1 MSEEDK
7 MQAYID
13 RQVELR
19 NRAWE
24 EAKSLLDHAATENRD
39 LSGEEQAQYDRI
51 VGDIDRYD
59 ETLERVRKDAER
71 EQRAAESRIEIP
83 TTPMSKI
90 EVQSDNTILRSL
102 LKGEIRGHTFE
113 ARGTSSPMSTTQDAE
128 VVPEGFYAVIQ
139 EILRFTGPAFQPG
152 LYTILNTASGNDI
165 KVPRQTAFSAAT
177 ATAEGAQFAV
187 SNPTGESFTLKAQKV
202 GVLLKTSREIIEDS
216 GIDLVSY
223 IARQAGEAVGY
234 KVNDLLA
241 VGTGSTQPNGI
252 FTASGSGVTGGTAVS
267 GAFTADNLID
277 LLHSVDSAVAAR
289 PATALQM
296 NRATLG
302 AVRKLKDGDGRYLFE
317 YGAAGEPRILGE
329 RIVENPFAPAIGT
342 ANKSVL
348 YGDMSSYHV
357 RQVGGIE
364 VARSD
369 DFAFDTDEVVWRVS
383 MRVWGDL
390 GQSANVK
397 HFIGNAVA

>member
-1 MSEEDK
+1 
-7 MQAYID
+7 MQHYID

-24 EAKSLLDHAATENRD
+24 EAKSLLDHAATESRD

-59 ETLERVRKDAER
+59 ESIKRFREDAER

-83 TTPMSKI
+83 SATMTQVRA
-90 EVQSDNTILRSL
+90 ETDNDILRSL
-102 LKGEIRGHTFE
+102 LTGERRGHVFE
-113 ARGTSSPMSTTQDAE
+113 QRGTAGPMSTSQDAE
-128 VVPEGFYAVIQ
+128 MVPEGFYAVIQ
-139 EILRFTGPAFQPG
+139 EILRYTGPAFQPG

-165 KVPRQTAFSAAT
+165 KVPRQTAFSVAT

-216 GIDLVSY
+216 GVDLVSY
-223 IARQAGEAVGY
+223 IARQAGEAVGF
-234 KVNDLLA
+234 KVNELLA
-241 VGTGSTQPNGI
+241 TGAGTTEPNGI
-252 FTASGSGVTGGTAVS
+252 FTAAGSGVTGTAT
-267 GAFTADNLID
+267 AFTADNLID

-296 NRATLG
+296 NRASLG
-302 AVRKLKDGDGRYLFE
+302 ALRKLKDGDGRYLFE
-317 YGAAGEPRILGE
+317 YGAAGEPRVLGE
-329 RIVENPFAPAIGT
+329 RVVENPFAPAIGS
-342 ANKSVL
+342 AAKSVI

-383 MRVWGDL
+383 VRIWGDL

-397 HFIGNAVA
+397 FFRGAAI

>member
-1 MSEEDK
+1 
-7 MQAYID
+7 MQQYID

-24 EAKSLLDHAATENRD
+24 EAKSLLDHAASEARD

-51 VGDIDRYD
+51 VADIDRYD
-59 ETLERVRKDAER
+59 ESINRFREDAER
-71 EQRAAESRIEIP
+71 EARAAEARIDVP
-83 TTPMSKI
+83 TVEPKVETTT
-90 EVQSDNTILRSL
+90 DNDILRSL
-102 LKGEIRGHTFE
+102 LTGEIRGHVFE
-113 ARGTSSPMSTTQDAE
+113 MRDSSSPMSTSADAE
-128 VVPEGFYAVIQ
+128 LVPQGFYDQIQ
-139 EILRFTGPAFQPG
+139 EILRYTGPAFEPG
-152 LYTILNTASGNDI
+152 LYTILNTAMGNDI

-187 SNPTGESFTLKAQKV
+187 SNPTGESFTLKSQKV

-216 GIDLVSY
+216 GIPLVPY
-223 IARQAGEAVGY
+223 LARQAGEAVGY

-241 VGTGSTQPNGI
+241 VGTGTVEPNGI
-252 FTASGSGVTGGTAVS
+252 FEAAGSGVTGGTAS
-267 GAFTADNLID
+267 GAFTADDLID

-296 NRATLG
+296 SRATLG

-329 RIVENPFAPAIGT
+329 RIVENPFAPAVG
-342 ANKSVL
+342 AGNKSVI

-369 DFAFDTDEVVWRVS
+369 DFAFDTDEVVWRVA

-397 HFIGNAVA
+397 YFEGGA

>member
-1 MSEEDK
+1 

-24 EAKSLLDHAATENRD
+24 EAKSLLDHAATESRD
-39 LSGEEQAQYDRI
+39 LSGDEQAQYDRI
-51 VGDIDRYD
+51 VSDIDRYD

-71 EQRAAESRIEIP
+71 EARSAEARIDIP
-83 TTPMSKI
+83 VVKQP
-90 EVQSDNTILRSL
+90 EVRSDSDVLRSL

-113 ARGTSSPMSTTQDAE
+113 RRATATPMSTTADAE
-128 VVPEGFYAVIQ
+128 LVPQGFYAVIQ
-139 EILRFTGPAFQPG
+139 EILRYTGPAFQPG
-152 LYTILNTASGNDI
+152 LYTILNTDSGNDI
-165 KVPRQTAFSAAT
+165 KVPRQTAFSLAT
-177 ATAEGAQFAV
+177 ATNEGAQFAV
-187 SNPTGESFTLKAQKV
+187 SNPTGESFTLKAQKI

-223 IARQAGEAVGY
+223 LARQAGESVGFAV
-234 KVNDLLA
+234 NSALA
-241 VGTGSTQPNGI
+241 TGAGGGTAPNGI
-252 FTASGSGVTGGTAVS
+252 FTASGSGVTGGTAVG

-317 YGAAGEPRILGE
+317 YGSAGEPRILGE

-342 ANKSVL
+342 SAKSVI

-369 DFAFDTDEVVWRVS
+369 DFAFDTDEVVWRVAV
-383 MRVWGDL
+383 RIWGDL
-390 GQSANVK
+390 GQANNVK
-397 HFIGNAVA
+397 HFIGNAA

>member
-1 MSEEDK
+1 
-7 MQAYID
+7 MQHYID

-24 EAKSLLDHAATENRD
+24 EAKSLLDHAATESRD

-59 ETLERVRKDAER
+59 ESIKRFREDAER
-71 EQRAAESRIEIP
+71 EQRASESRIEVP
-83 TTPMSKI
+83 TAPLAQVRAET
-90 EVQSDNTILRSL
+90 DNDILRSL
-102 LKGEIRGHTFE
+102 LTGERRGHVFE
-113 ARGTSSPMSTTQDAE
+113 QRGTAGPMSTAQDAE
-128 VVPEGFYAVIQ
+128 MVPEGFYAVIQ
-139 EILRFTGPAFQPG
+139 EILRYTGPAFQPG

-165 KVPRQTAFSAAT
+165 KVPRQTAFSVAT

-216 GIDLVSY
+216 GVDLVSY
-223 IARQAGEAVGY
+223 IARQAGEAVGF
-234 KVNDLLA
+234 KVNELLA
-241 VGTGSTQPNGI
+241 VGAGTTEPNGI
-252 FTASGSGVTGGTAVS
+252 FTAAGSGVTGGTGVA

-302 AVRKLKDGDGRYLFE
+302 AVRKLKDGDQRYLFE

-342 ANKSVL
+342 AGGGRKSVI

-383 MRVWGDL
+383 VRIWGDL

-397 HFIGNAVA
+397 TFRGAAS

>member
-1 MSEEDK
+1 
-7 MQAYID
+7 MQQFID

-24 EAKSLLDHAATENRD
+24 EAKSLLDHAASEARD

-51 VGDIDRYD
+51 VADIDRYD
-59 ETLERVRKDAER
+59 ESILRFRNDAER
-71 EQRAAESRIEIP
+71 EARAAEERIEVP
-83 TTPMSKI
+83 TVSMSKI
-90 EVQSDNTILRSL
+90 ETNTDNDVLRSL
-102 LKGEIRGHTFE
+102 LTGEMRRHTFE
-113 ARGTSSPMSTTQDAE
+113 TRGTAGDMSTTQDAE
-128 VVPEGFYAVIQ
+128 LVPQGFYDQIQ
-139 EILRFTGPAFQPG
+139 TILRYTGPAFQPG

-165 KVPRQTAFSAAT
+165 KVPRQTAFSSAT

-187 SNPTGESFTLKAQKV
+187 NNPTGESFTLKAQKV
-202 GVLLKTSREIIEDS
+202 GVLLRTSSEIIQDS

-223 IARQAGEAVGY
+223 LARQAGEAVGY

-241 VGTGSTQPNGI
+241 VGTGTDQPKGI
-252 FTASGSGVTGGTAVS
+252 FDAAGSGVTGGTAT

-277 LLHSVDSAVAAR
+277 LIHSVDSAVAAR

-296 NRATLG
+296 SRATLG

-317 YGAAGEPRILGE
+317 YGAAGEPRILSE
-329 RIVENPFAPAIGT
+329 RIVENPFAPAV
-342 ANKSVL
+342 AASAKSVI

-397 HFIGNAVA
+397 YFAGGS

>member
-1 MSEEDK
+1 MN
-7 MQAYID
+7 QYLD

-19 NRAWE
+19 NSAWA
-24 EAKSLLDHAATENRD
+24 EAKSLLDHAATESRN

-59 ETLERVRKDAER
+59 ESIQRFRADAER
-71 EQRAAESRIEIP
+71 EQRASEARIDVP
-83 TTPMSKI
+83 STPQQATV
-90 EVQSDNTILRSL
+90 ESDNDVLRSL
-102 LKGEIRGHTFE
+102 LTGERRGHTFE
-113 ARGTSSPMSTTQDAE
+113 RRTATPMSTSADAE
-128 VVPEGFYAVIQ
+128 LVPQGFYDQIQ
-139 EILRFTGPAFQPG
+139 EILRYTGPAFQPG
-152 LYTILNTASGNDI
+152 LYTVLNTASGNDI

-187 SNPTGESFTLKAQKV
+187 SNPTGESFTLKALKV

-223 IARQAGEAVGY
+223 IARQAGESVGY

-241 VGTGSTQPNGI
+241 VGTGTVEPNGI
-252 FTASGSGVTGGTAVS
+252 FVASGSGVTGGTGVS

-302 AVRKLKDGDGRYLFE
+302 AVRKLKDGDNRYLFE

-329 RIVENPFAPAIGT
+329 RIVENPFAPAVAT
-342 ANKSVL
+342 AAKSVI

-369 DFAFDTDEVVWRVS
+369 DFAFDTDEVVWRVA

-397 HFIGNAVA
+397 HFIGNAA

>member
-1 MSEEDK
+1 
-7 MQAYID
+7 MQHYIN

-24 EAKSLLDHAATENRD
+24 EAKSLLDHAATESRD

-59 ETLERVRKDAER
+59 ESIKRFREDAER
-71 EQRAAESRIEIP
+71 ESRAAEARIEVP
-83 TTPMSKI
+83 TVSMTQVRT
-90 EVQSDNTILRSL
+90 ETDNDILRSL
-102 LKGEIRGHTFE
+102 LTGDRRGHVFE
-113 ARGTSSPMSTTQDAE
+113 QRGTAGPMSTSQDAE
-128 VVPEGFYAVIQ
+128 MVPEGFYAVIQ
-139 EILRFTGPAFQPG
+139 EILRYTGPAFQPG

-165 KVPRQTAFSAAT
+165 KVPRQTAFSVAT

-216 GIDLVSY
+216 GVDLVSY
-223 IARQAGEAVGY
+223 IARQAGESVGF

-241 VGTGSTQPNGI
+241 VGAGTTEPNGI
-252 FTASGSGVTGGTAVS
+252 FTAAGSGVTGTATGVG
-267 GAFTADNLID
+267 GAFSADDLID
-277 LLHSVDSAVAAR
+277 LIHSVDSAVAAR

-302 AVRKLKDGDGRYLFE
+302 AVRKLKDGDGRFLFE

-342 ANKSVL
+342 AGGGRKPVI

-390 GQSANVK
+390 GQSENVK
-397 HFIGNAVA
+397 FFRGASS

>member
-1 MSEEDK
+1 MIGIYMDAFIE
-7 MQAYID
+7 
-13 RQVELR
+13 RQQEIR
-19 NRAWE
+19 GRAWE
-24 EAKSLLDHAATENRD
+24 EAKSLLDHAASENRD
-39 LSGEEQAQYDRI
+39 LTAAEQEQYDRI
-51 VGDIDRYD
+51 TKELD
-59 ETLERVRKDAER
+59 ERSAMIERVRQDAER
-71 EQRAAESRIEIP
+71 EARAAELRVEMPSAP
-83 TTPMSKI
+83 A
-90 EVQSDNTILRSL
+90 EVAAPSDNDVLRSL
-102 LKGEIRGHTFE
+102 LRGETRGHTFE
-113 ARGTSSPMSTTQDAE
+113 RRSSTPMATTTDGQF
-128 VVPEGFYAVIQ
+128 VPEGFYAVIQ

-187 SNPTGESFTLKAQKV
+187 SNPTGESFTLKSQKV
-202 GVLLKTSREIIEDS
+202 GVLLKVSSELITDNEVN
-216 GIDLVSY
+216 LVEY
-223 IARQAGEAVGY
+223 LGRQAGEAVGY
-234 KVNDLLA
+234 KVNELLA
-241 VGTGSTQPNGI
+241 VGTGTVQPQGI
-252 FTASGSGVTGGTAVS
+252 FTAAGSGVTGGTAVG

-289 PATALQM
+289 PGTALQM

-342 ANKSVL
+342 ANKSVI

-369 DFAFDTDEVVWRVS
+369 DFAFDTDEVVFRVA

-390 GQSANVK
+390 GQSLNVK
-397 HFIGNAVA
+397 YFAGAAT

>member
-1 MSEEDK
+1 
-7 MQAYID
+7 MQQYID

-24 EAKSLLDHAATENRD
+24 EAKSLLDHAATEARD

-51 VGDIDRYD
+51 VADIDRYD
-59 ETLERVRKDAER
+59 ESINRFREDAER
-71 EQRAAESRIEIP
+71 EARAAEARIDVP
-83 TTPMSKI
+83 TVAPQVETT
-90 EVQSDNTILRSL
+90 SDNDILRSL
-102 LKGEIRGHTFE
+102 LTGEIRGHVFE
-113 ARGTSSPMSTTQDAE
+113 MRDSSSPMSTSADAE
-128 VVPEGFYAVIQ
+128 LVPQGFYDQIQ
-139 EILRFTGPAFQPG
+139 EILRYTGPAFEPG

-187 SNPTGESFTLKAQKV
+187 SNPTGESFTLKSQKV

-216 GIDLVSY
+216 GIPLVPY
-223 IARQAGEAVGY
+223 LARQAGEAVGY

-241 VGTGSTQPNGI
+241 VGTGTVEPQGI
-252 FTASGSGVTGGTAVS
+252 FDAAGSGVTGGTAT

-296 NRATLG
+296 SRATLG

-329 RIVENPFAPAIGT
+329 RIVENPFAPAVG
-342 ANKSVL
+342 AGNKSVI

-369 DFAFDTDEVVWRVS
+369 DFAFDTDEVVWRVA

-397 HFIGNAVA
+397 YFEGGS

>member
-1 MSEEDK
+1 
-7 MQAYID
+7 MQQFID

-24 EAKSLLDHAATENRD
+24 EAKSLLDHAASEARD

-51 VGDIDRYD
+51 VADIDRYD
-59 ETLERVRKDAER
+59 ESILRYRNDAER
-71 EQRAAESRIEIP
+71 EARAAEERIEVP
-83 TTPMSKI
+83 TVSMSKI
-90 EVQSDNTILRSL
+90 ETTNDNDVLRSL
-102 LKGEIRGHTFE
+102 LTGEIRRHTFE
-113 ARGTSSPMSTTQDAE
+113 TRGTAGDMSTTQDAE
-128 VVPEGFYAVIQ
+128 LVPQGFYDQIQ
-139 EILRFTGPAFQPG
+139 TILRYTGPAFEPG

-165 KVPRQTAFSAAT
+165 KVPRQTAFSSAT

-187 SNPTGESFTLKAQKV
+187 NNPTGESFTLKAQKV
-202 GVLLKTSREIIEDS
+202 GVLLRTSSEIIQDS

-223 IARQAGEAVGY
+223 LARQAGEAVGY

-241 VGTGSTQPNGI
+241 VGTGTDQPKGI
-252 FTASGSGVTGGTAVS
+252 FDAAGSGVTGGTAT

-277 LLHSVDSAVAAR
+277 LIHSVDSAVAAR

-296 NRATLG
+296 SRATLG

-329 RIVENPFAPAIGT
+329 RIVENPFAPAV
-342 ANKSVL
+342 AASAKSVI

-397 HFIGNAVA
+397 YFAGGS

>member
-1 MSEEDK
+1 
-7 MQAYID
+7 MQQFID

-24 EAKSLLDHAATENRD
+24 EAKSLLDHAASEARD

-51 VGDIDRYD
+51 VADIDRYD
-59 ETLERVRKDAER
+59 ESILRYRNDAER
-71 EQRAAESRIEIP
+71 EARAAEERIEVP
-83 TTPMSKI
+83 TVSMSKI
-90 EVQSDNTILRSL
+90 ETNTDNDVLRSL
-102 LKGEIRGHTFE
+102 LTGEMRRHTFE
-113 ARGTSSPMSTTQDAE
+113 TRGTAGDMSTTQDAE
-128 VVPEGFYAVIQ
+128 LVPQGFYDQIQ
-139 EILRFTGPAFQPG
+139 TILRYTGPAFQPG

-165 KVPRQTAFSAAT
+165 KVPRQTAFSSAT

-187 SNPTGESFTLKAQKV
+187 NNPTGESFTLKAQKV
-202 GVLLKTSREIIEDS
+202 GVLLRTSSEIIQDS

-223 IARQAGEAVGY
+223 LARQAGEAVGY

-241 VGTGSTQPNGI
+241 VGTGTDQPKGI
-252 FTASGSGVTGGTAVS
+252 FDAAGSGVTGGTAT

-277 LLHSVDSAVAAR
+277 LIHSVDSAVAAR

-296 NRATLG
+296 SRATLG

-329 RIVENPFAPAIGT
+329 RIVENPFAPAV
-342 ANKSVL
+342 AASAKSVI

-369 DFAFDTDEVVWRVS
+369 DFAFDTDEIVWRVS

-397 HFIGNAVA
+397 YFAGGS

>member
-1 MSEEDK
+1 MN
-7 MQAYID
+7 QYLD

-19 NRAWE
+19 NSAWA
-24 EAKSLLDHAATENRD
+24 EAKSLLDHAATESRN

-59 ETLERVRKDAER
+59 ESIQRFRADAER
-71 EQRAAESRIEIP
+71 EQRASEARIDV
-83 TTPMSKI
+83 PMAPQQATV
-90 EVQSDNTILRSL
+90 ESDNDVLRSL
-102 LKGEIRGHTFE
+102 LTGERRGHTFE
-113 ARGTSSPMSTTQDAE
+113 RRSATPMSTSADAE
-128 VVPEGFYAVIQ
+128 LVPQGFYDQIQ
-139 EILRFTGPAFQPG
+139 EILRYTGPAFQPG

-177 ATAEGAQFAV
+177 ATAEGAVFTV

-241 VGTGSTQPNGI
+241 VGTGTVVPNGI
-252 FTASGSGVTGGTAVS
+252 FVASGLGVTGGTAVS

-296 NRATLG
+296 NRAALG

-329 RIVENPFAPAIGT
+329 RIVENPFAPAV
-342 ANKSVL
+342 ALEAKSVI

-397 HFIGNAVA
+397 HFIGNAA

>member
-1 MSEEDK
+1 
-7 MQAYID
+7 MQHYIN

-24 EAKSLLDHAATENRD
+24 EAKALLDHAATESRD

-51 VGDIDRYD
+51 VGDIERYD
-59 ETLERVRKDAER
+59 ESIKRFRADAER
-71 EQRAAESRIEIP
+71 EQRAAEARIEVP
-83 TTPMSKI
+83 TAPVT
-90 EVQSDNTILRSL
+90 EARVETDNDVLRKL
-102 LKGEIRGHTFE
+102 LTGEIRGHVFE
-113 ARGTSSPMSTTQDAE
+113 TRNTATPMSTSADAE
-128 VVPEGFYAVIQ
+128 LVPQGFYDQIQ

-187 SNPTGESFTLKAQKV
+187 SNPTGESFTLKALKV
-202 GVLLKTSREIIEDS
+202 GVLLKTSREIIMDS
-216 GIDLVSY
+216 GIPLVPY
-223 IARQAGEAVGY
+223 LARQAGEAVGY

-241 VGTGSTQPNGI
+241 VGTGTVEPKGI
-252 FTASGSGVTGGTAVS
+252 FVAAGSGVTGGTAS

-296 NRATLG
+296 SRATLG

-329 RIVENPFAPAIGT
+329 RIVENPFAPAV
-342 ANKSVL
+342 AASAKSVI

-397 HFIGNAVA
+397 YFAGGS

>member
-1 MSEEDK
+1 
-7 MQAYID
+7 MQQFID

-24 EAKSLLDHAATENRD
+24 EAKSLLDHAATEARD

-51 VGDIDRYD
+51 VADIDRYD
-59 ETLERVRKDAER
+59 ESILRFRNDAER
-71 EQRAAESRIEIP
+71 EARAAEERIEVP
-83 TTPMSKI
+83 TVSMSKI
-90 EVQSDNTILRSL
+90 ETNTDNDVLRSL
-102 LKGEIRGHTFE
+102 LTGEMRRHTFE
-113 ARGTSSPMSTTQDAE
+113 TRGTAGDMSTTQDAE
-128 VVPEGFYAVIQ
+128 LVPQGFYDQIQ
-139 EILRFTGPAFQPG
+139 TILRYTGPAFQPG

-165 KVPRQTAFSAAT
+165 KVPRQTAFSSAT

-187 SNPTGESFTLKAQKV
+187 NNPTGESFTLKAQKV
-202 GVLLKTSREIIEDS
+202 GVLLRTSSEIIQDS

-223 IARQAGEAVGY
+223 LARQAGEAVGY

-241 VGTGSTQPNGI
+241 VGTGTDQPKGI
-252 FTASGSGVTGGTAVS
+252 FDAAGSGVTGGTAT

-277 LLHSVDSAVAAR
+277 LIHSVDSAVAAR

-296 NRATLG
+296 SRATLG

-329 RIVENPFAPAIGT
+329 RIVENPFAPAV
-342 ANKSVL
+342 AASAKSVI

-397 HFIGNAVA
+397 YFAGGS

>member
-1 MSEEDK
+1 
-7 MQAYID
+7 MQQFID

-24 EAKSLLDHAATENRD
+24 EAKSLLDHAATEARD

-51 VGDIDRYD
+51 VADIDRYD
-59 ETLERVRKDAER
+59 ESILRYRNDAER
-71 EQRAAESRIEIP
+71 EARAAEERIEVP
-83 TTPMSKI
+83 TVSMSKI
-90 EVQSDNTILRSL
+90 ETTNDNDVLRSL
-102 LKGEIRGHTFE
+102 LTGEIRRHTFE
-113 ARGTSSPMSTTQDAE
+113 TRGTAGDMSTTQDAE
-128 VVPEGFYAVIQ
+128 LVPQGFYDQIQ
-139 EILRFTGPAFQPG
+139 TILRYTGPAFEPG

-165 KVPRQTAFSAAT
+165 KVPRQTAFSSAT

-187 SNPTGESFTLKAQKV
+187 NNPTGESFTLKSQKV
-202 GVLLKTSREIIEDS
+202 GVLLRTSSEIITDS

-223 IARQAGEAVGY
+223 LARQAGEAVGY

-241 VGTGSTQPNGI
+241 VGTGTVEPKGI
-252 FTASGSGVTGGTAVS
+252 FDAAGSGVTGGTAS
-267 GAFTADNLID
+267 GAFTADDLID
-277 LLHSVDSAVAAR
+277 LIHSVDSAVAAR

-296 NRATLG
+296 SRATLG

-329 RIVENPFAPAIGT
+329 RIVENPFAPAV
-342 ANKSVL
+342 AASAKSVI

-390 GQSANVK
+390 GQSENVK
-397 HFIGNAVA
+397 YFEGGS

>member
-1 MSEEDK
+1 
-7 MQAYID
+7 MQQYIN

-19 NRAWE
+19 GRAWE
-24 EAKSLLDHAATENRD
+24 EAKTLLDHAASESRD

-51 VGDIDRYD
+51 VGDIERYD
-59 ETLERVRKDAER
+59 ESIKRFREDAER
-71 EQRAAESRIEIP
+71 EARAADARIEIP
-83 TTPMSKI
+83 TVHAEERSVK
-90 EVQSDNTILRSL
+90 SDNDVLRSL
-102 LKGEIRGHTFE
+102 LTGEMRGYTFE
-113 ARGTSSPMSTTQDAE
+113 RRNTATPMSTSADAE
-128 VVPEGFYAVIQ
+128 LVPQGFYDQIQ
-139 EILRFTGPAFQPG
+139 EILRYTGPAFQPG
-152 LYTILNTASGNDI
+152 LYTILNTTSGNDI

-187 SNPTGESFTLKAQKV
+187 SNPTGESFTLKALKV
-202 GVLLKTSREIIEDS
+202 GVLLKTSAEIISDS

-223 IARQAGEAVGY
+223 LARQAGEAVGY
-234 KVNDLLA
+234 KVNDFLA

-252 FTASGSGVTGGTAVS
+252 FVAAGSGVVGTATS

-277 LLHSVDSAVAAR
+277 LIHSVDSAVAAR

-329 RIVENPFAPAIGT
+329 RIVENPFAPAIGS
-342 ANKSVL
+342 ALKPVI

-397 HFIGNAVA
+397 FFRGTV

>member
-1 MSEEDK
+1 MN
-7 MQAYID
+7 QYLD

-19 NRAWE
+19 NSAWA
-24 EAKSLLDHAATENRD
+24 EAKSLLDHAATESRN

-59 ETLERVRKDAER
+59 ESIQRFRADAER
-71 EQRAAESRIEIP
+71 EQRASEARIDVPSAPQQATVE
-83 TTPMSKI
+83 
-90 EVQSDNTILRSL
+90 SDNDVLRSL
-102 LKGEIRGHTFE
+102 LTGERRGHTFE
-113 ARGTSSPMSTTQDAE
+113 RRSATPMSTSADAE
-128 VVPEGFYAVIQ
+128 LVPQGFYDQIQ
-139 EILRFTGPAFQPG
+139 EILRYTGPAFQPG
-152 LYTILNTASGNDI
+152 LYTVLNTASGNDI

-177 ATAEGAQFAV
+177 ATAEGAVFTV

-241 VGTGSTQPNGI
+241 VGTGTVVPNGI
-252 FTASGSGVTGGTAVS
+252 FVASALGVTGGTAVS

-329 RIVENPFAPAIGT
+329 RIVENPFAPAV
-342 ANKSVL
+342 ALEAKSVI

-397 HFIGNAVA
+397 HFIGNAA

>member
-1 MSEEDK
+1 
-7 MQAYID
+7 MQQYID

-24 EAKSLLDHAATENRD
+24 EAKSLLDHAASEARD
-39 LSGEEQAQYDRI
+39 LTGEEQAQYDRI
-51 VGDIDRYD
+51 VADIDRYD
-59 ETLERVRKDAER
+59 ESINRFREDAER
-71 EQRAAESRIEIP
+71 EARAAEARIDVP
-83 TTPMSKI
+83 TVEPKVETTT
-90 EVQSDNTILRSL
+90 DNDILRSL
-102 LKGEIRGHTFE
+102 LTGEIRGHVFE
-113 ARGTSSPMSTTQDAE
+113 MRDSSSPMSTSADAE
-128 VVPEGFYAVIQ
+128 LVPQGFYDQIQ
-139 EILRFTGPAFQPG
+139 EILRFTGPAFEPG
-152 LYTILNTASGNDI
+152 LYTILNTAMGNDI

-187 SNPTGESFTLKAQKV
+187 SNPTGESFTLKSLKV

-216 GIDLVSY
+216 GIPLVPY
-223 IARQAGEAVGY
+223 LARQAGEAVGY

-241 VGTGSTQPNGI
+241 VGTGTVEPNGI
-252 FTASGSGVTGGTAVS
+252 FEAAGSGVTGGTAS
-267 GAFTADNLID
+267 GAFTADDLID

-296 NRATLG
+296 SRATLG

-329 RIVENPFAPAIGT
+329 RIVENPFAPAVG
-342 ANKSVL
+342 AGNKSVI

-369 DFAFDTDEVVWRVS
+369 DFAFDTDEVVWRVA

-397 HFIGNAVA
+397 YFEGGA

>member
-1 MSEEDK
+1 MN
-7 MQAYID
+7 QYLD

-19 NRAWE
+19 NSAWA
-24 EAKSLLDHAATENRD
+24 EAKSLLDHAATESRN

-51 VGDIDRYD
+51 VDDIDRYD
-59 ETLERVRKDAER
+59 ESIQRFRADAER
-71 EQRAAESRIEIP
+71 EQRASAARIDVPVAPQQATVE
-83 TTPMSKI
+83 
-90 EVQSDNTILRSL
+90 SDNDVLRSL
-102 LKGEIRGHTFE
+102 LMGERRGHTFE
-113 ARGTSSPMSTTQDAE
+113 QRATATPMSTTADAE
-128 VVPEGFYAVIQ
+128 LVPQGFYDQIQ
-139 EILRFTGPAFQPG
+139 EILRYTGPAFQPG

-177 ATAEGAQFAV
+177 ATAEGAAFTV

-202 GVLLKTSREIIEDS
+202 GVLLKTSKEIIEDS

-241 VGTGSTQPNGI
+241 IGTGTVVPNGI
-252 FTASGSGVTGGTAVS
+252 FTASGLGVTGGASVA

-277 LLHSVDSAVAAR
+277 LIHSVDSAVAAR

-296 NRATLG
+296 SRASLG
-302 AVRKLKDGDGRYLFE
+302 AVRKLVDESGRYLFE
-317 YGAAGEPRILGE
+317 YGSAGEPRILGE
-329 RIVENPFAPAIGT
+329 RIVENPFAPAV
-342 ANKSVL
+342 ALSAKSVL

-390 GQSANVK
+390 GQSTNVK
-397 HFIGNAVA
+397 HFIGNEA

>member
-1 MSEEDK
+1 
-7 MQAYID
+7 MQQFID

-24 EAKSLLDHAATENRD
+24 EAKSLLDHAASEARD

-51 VGDIDRYD
+51 VADIDRYD
-59 ETLERVRKDAER
+59 ESILRFRNDAER
-71 EQRAAESRIEIP
+71 EARAAEERIEVP
-83 TTPMSKI
+83 TVSMSKI
-90 EVQSDNTILRSL
+90 ETNTDNDVLRSL
-102 LKGEIRGHTFE
+102 LTGEMRRHTFE
-113 ARGTSSPMSTTQDAE
+113 TRGTAGDMSTTQDAE
-128 VVPEGFYAVIQ
+128 LVPQGFYDQIQ
-139 EILRFTGPAFQPG
+139 TILRYTGPAFQPG

-165 KVPRQTAFSAAT
+165 KVPRQTAFSSAT

-187 SNPTGESFTLKAQKV
+187 NNPTGESFTLKAQKV
-202 GVLLKTSREIIEDS
+202 GVLLRTSSEIIQDS

-223 IARQAGEAVGY
+223 LARQAGEAVGY

-241 VGTGSTQPNGI
+241 VGTGTDQPKGI
-252 FTASGSGVTGGTAVS
+252 FDAAGSGVTGGTAT

-277 LLHSVDSAVAAR
+277 LIHSVDSAVAAR

-296 NRATLG
+296 SRATLG

-329 RIVENPFAPAIGT
+329 RIVENPFAPAV
-342 ANKSVL
+342 AASAKSVI

-397 HFIGNAVA
+397 YFAGGS

>member
-1 MSEEDK
+1 MN
-7 MQAYID
+7 QYLD

-19 NRAWE
+19 NSAWA
-24 EAKSLLDHAATENRD
+24 EAKSLLDHAATESRN

-59 ETLERVRKDAER
+59 ESIQRFRADAER
-71 EQRAAESRIEIP
+71 EQRASEARIDVPVAPQQATVE
-83 TTPMSKI
+83 
-90 EVQSDNTILRSL
+90 SDNDVLRSL
-102 LKGEIRGHTFE
+102 LTGERRGYTFE
-113 ARGTSSPMSTTQDAE
+113 RRNTATPMSTTADAE
-128 VVPEGFYAVIQ
+128 IVPQGFYDQIQ
-139 EILRFTGPAFQPG
+139 EILRYTGPAFQPG

-187 SNPTGESFTLKAQKV
+187 SNPTGESFTLKALKV

-223 IARQAGEAVGY
+223 IARQAGESVGY
-234 KVNDLLA
+234 KVNEFLA
-241 VGTGSTQPNGI
+241 TGTGSTQPNGI
-252 FTASGSGVTGGTAVS
+252 FVASGSGVTGGTAVS

-302 AVRKLKDGDGRYLFE
+302 AVRKLKDGDNRYLFE

-342 ANKSVL
+342 AAKSVI

-369 DFAFDTDEVVWRVS
+369 DFAFDTDEVVWRVA

-390 GQSANVK
+390 GQAANVK
-397 HFIGNAVA
+397 HFIGNAA

>member
-1 MSEEDK
+1 
-7 MQAYID
+7 MQQYID

-24 EAKSLLDHAATENRD
+24 EAKSLLDHAASEARD
-39 LSGEEQAQYDRI
+39 LTGEEQAQYDRI
-51 VGDIDRYD
+51 VADIDRYD
-59 ETLERVRKDAER
+59 ESINRFREDAER
-71 EQRAAESRIEIP
+71 EARAAEARIDVP
-83 TTPMSKI
+83 TVEPKVETTT
-90 EVQSDNTILRSL
+90 DNDILRSL
-102 LKGEIRGHTFE
+102 LTGEIRGHVFE
-113 ARGTSSPMSTTQDAE
+113 MRDSSSPMSTSADAE
-128 VVPEGFYAVIQ
+128 LVPQGFYDQIQ
-139 EILRFTGPAFQPG
+139 EILRYTGPAFEPG
-152 LYTILNTASGNDI
+152 LYTILNTAMGNDI

-187 SNPTGESFTLKAQKV
+187 SNPTGESFTLKSQKV

-216 GIDLVSY
+216 GIPLVPY
-223 IARQAGEAVGY
+223 LARQAGEAVGY

-241 VGTGSTQPNGI
+241 VGTGTVEPNGI
-252 FTASGSGVTGGTAVS
+252 FEAAGSGVTGGTAS
-267 GAFTADNLID
+267 GAFTADDLID

-296 NRATLG
+296 SRATLG

-329 RIVENPFAPAIGT
+329 RIVENPFAPAVG
-342 ANKSVL
+342 AGNKSVI

-397 HFIGNAVA
+397 YFEGGA

>member
-1 MSEEDK
+1 
-7 MQAYID
+7 MQQYID

-24 EAKSLLDHAATENRD
+24 EAKSLLDHAAAESRD
-39 LSGEEQAQYDRI
+39 LAGEEQAQYDRI
-51 VGDIDRYD
+51 MSDIDRYD
-59 ETLERVRKDAER
+59 ESIKRFRDDAER
-71 EQRAAESRIEIP
+71 EARAADSRIEIP
-83 TTPMSKI
+83 TAPVAQVRAET
-90 EVQSDNTILRSL
+90 DNDILRSL
-102 LKGEIRGHTFE
+102 LTGERRGHVFE
-113 ARGTSSPMSTTQDAE
+113 QRGTAGPMSTSQDAE
-128 VVPEGFYAVIQ
+128 LVPEGFYAVIQ
-139 EILRFTGPAFQPG
+139 EILRYTGPAFQPG

-165 KVPRQTAFSAAT
+165 KVPRQTAFSVAT
-177 ATAEGAQFAV
+177 ATNEGAQFAV

-202 GVLLKTSREIIEDS
+202 GVLLKTSSEIITDS
-216 GIDLVSY
+216 GVDLVSY
-223 IARQAGEAVGY
+223 LARQAGESVGFAVNG
-234 KVNDLLA
+234 LLA
-241 VGTGSTQPNGI
+241 TGAGGGSEPNGI
-252 FTASGSGVTGGTAVS
+252 FTAAGSGVVGTAS
-267 GAFTADNLID
+267 GGAFTADNLID
-277 LLHSVDSAVAAR
+277 LIHSVDSAVAAR

-342 ANKSVL
+342 AGGGTKPII

-383 MRVWGDL
+383 MRIWGDL

-397 HFIGNAVA
+397 TFRGAAS

>member
-1 MSEEDK
+1 
-7 MQAYID
+7 MQQMIN

-24 EAKSLLDHAATENRD
+24 EAKSLLDHAATESRD

-51 VGDIDRYD
+51 MADIDRYD
-59 ETLERVRKDAER
+59 ESIQRYRNDAER
-71 EQRAAESRIEIP
+71 EQRAAESRIEVP
-83 TTPMSKI
+83 T
-90 EVQSDNTILRSL
+90 VQQRVEAKSDNDILRSL
-102 LKGEIRGHTFE
+102 LAGEIRGHTFE

-128 VVPEGFYAVIQ
+128 VVPQGFYAQIQ
-139 EILRFTGPAFQPG
+139 EILRYTGPAFQPG

-165 KVPRQTAFSAAT
+165 KVPRQTAFSVAT
-177 ATAEGAQFAV
+177 ATLEGAQFAV
-187 SNPTGESFTLKAQKV
+187 SNPTGESFTLKAQKI
-202 GVLLKTSREIIEDS
+202 GVLLKTSSEIIADA

-223 IARQAGEAVGY
+223 IARQAGESVGFAVNS
-234 KVNDLLA
+234 VLA
-241 VGTGSTQPNGI
+241 TGAGSGTAPNGI
-252 FTASGSGVTGGTAVS
+252 FTASGSGVTGGTAVG

-302 AVRKLKDGDGRYLFE
+302 RVRKLKDGDGRYLFE
-317 YGAAGEPRILGE
+317 YGSAGEPRILGE
-329 RIVENPFAPAIGT
+329 RIVENPFAPAVGT
-342 ANKSVL
+342 STKSVI

-357 RQVGGIE
+357 RTVGGIE

-397 HFIGNAVA
+397 HFIGNAA

>member
-1 MSEEDK
+1 
-7 MQAYID
+7 MQQYID

-24 EAKSLLDHAATENRD
+24 EAKSLLDHAASEARD

-51 VGDIDRYD
+51 VADIDRYD
-59 ETLERVRKDAER
+59 ESINRFREDAER
-71 EQRAAESRIEIP
+71 EARAVEARIEVP
-83 TTPMSKI
+83 TVESKV
-90 EVQSDNTILRSL
+90 ETTTDNDILRSL
-102 LKGEIRGHTFE
+102 LTGEIRGHVFE
-113 ARGTSSPMSTTQDAE
+113 TRNSSSPMSTSADAE
-128 VVPEGFYAVIQ
+128 LVPQGFYDQIQ

-177 ATAEGAQFAV
+177 ATAEGAQYAV

-216 GIDLVSY
+216 GIPLVPY
-223 IARQAGEAVGY
+223 LARQAGEAVGY

-241 VGTGSTQPNGI
+241 VGTGTVEPQGI
-252 FTASGSGVTGGTAVS
+252 FDAAGSGVTGGTAT

-296 NRATLG
+296 SRATLG

-329 RIVENPFAPAIGT
+329 RIVENPFAPAVG
-342 ANKSVL
+342 AGNKSVI

-397 HFIGNAVA
+397 YFEGGS

>member
-1 MSEEDK
+1 

-24 EAKSLLDHAATENRD
+24 EAKSLLDHAATESRD
-39 LSGEEQAQYDRI
+39 LSGEEQTQYDRI
-51 VGDIDRYD
+51 VSDIDRYD

-71 EQRAAESRIEIP
+71 EQRAAEARVDIP
-83 TTPMSKI
+83 AAPQPQ
-90 EVQSDNTILRSL
+90 VQTDSDLLRSL

-113 ARGTSSPMSTTQDAE
+113 RRATATPMSTTADAE
-128 VVPEGFYAVIQ
+128 LVPQGFYAVLQ
-139 EILRFTGPAFQPG
+139 EILRYTGPAFQPG
-152 LYTILNTASGNDI
+152 LYTILNTDSGNDI
-165 KVPRQTAFSAAT
+165 KVPRQTAFSLAT

-187 SNPTGESFTLKAQKV
+187 SNPTGEQFTLKAQKI

-223 IARQAGEAVGY
+223 IARQAGESVGFAV
-234 KVNDLLA
+234 NSALA
-241 VGTGSTQPNGI
+241 TGAGGGTAPNGI
-252 FTASGSGVTGGTAVS
+252 FTASGSGITGGTAVT
-267 GAFTADNLID
+267 GAFSSDNLID
-277 LLHSVDSAVAAR
+277 LIHSVDSAVAAR

-302 AVRKLKDGDGRYLFE
+302 RVRKLKDGDGRYLFE

-329 RIVENPFAPAIGT
+329 RIVENPFAPNVGLG
-342 ANKSVL
+342 NKSVI

-357 RQVGGIE
+357 RTVGGVE

-369 DFAFDTDEVVWRVS
+369 DFAFDTDEVVWRVAI
-383 MRVWGDL
+383 RVWGDL
-390 GQSANVK
+390 GQAANVK
-397 HFIGNAVA
+397 HFIGNAA

>member
-1 MSEEDK
+1 MN
-7 MQAYID
+7 QYLD

-19 NRAWE
+19 NSAWA
-24 EAKSLLDHAATENRD
+24 EAKSLLDHAATESRN

-51 VGDIDRYD
+51 VADIDRYD
-59 ETLERVRKDAER
+59 ESIQRFRADAER
-71 EQRAAESRIEIP
+71 EQRASEARIDVPVAPQQATVE
-83 TTPMSKI
+83 
-90 EVQSDNTILRSL
+90 SDNDVLRSL
-102 LKGEIRGHTFE
+102 LTGERRGYTFE
-113 ARGTSSPMSTTQDAE
+113 RRDTATPMSTTADAE
-128 VVPEGFYAVIQ
+128 IVPQGFYDQIQ
-139 EILRFTGPAFQPG
+139 EILRYTGPAFQPG
-152 LYTILNTASGNDI
+152 LYTILNTTSGNDI

-177 ATAEGAQFAV
+177 ATLEGAQFAV
-187 SNPTGESFTLKAQKV
+187 SNPTGESFTLKALKV

-223 IARQAGEAVGY
+223 IARQAGESVGY
-234 KVNDLLA
+234 KVNEFLA
-241 VGTGSTQPNGI
+241 TGTGSTQPNGI
-252 FTASGSGVTGGTAVS
+252 FAASGSGVTGGSAVG

-302 AVRKLKDGDGRYLFE
+302 AVRKLKDGDNRYLFE

-342 ANKSVL
+342 GNKSVI

-369 DFAFDTDEVVWRVS
+369 DFAFDTDEVVWRVA

-390 GQSANVK
+390 GQEANVK

>member
-1 MSEEDK
+1 
-7 MQAYID
+7 MQQYID

-24 EAKSLLDHAATENRD
+24 EAKSLLDHAATEARD

-51 VGDIDRYD
+51 VADIDRYD
-59 ETLERVRKDAER
+59 ESINRFREDAER
-71 EQRAAESRIEIP
+71 EARAVEARIEVP
-83 TTPMSKI
+83 TVESKV
-90 EVQSDNTILRSL
+90 ETTTDNDILRSL
-102 LKGEIRGHTFE
+102 LTGEIRGHVFE
-113 ARGTSSPMSTTQDAE
+113 MRDSSSPMSTSADAE
-128 VVPEGFYAVIQ
+128 LVPQGFYDQIQ
-139 EILRFTGPAFQPG
+139 EILRYTGPAFEPG

-177 ATAEGAQFAV
+177 ATAEGAQYAV

-216 GIDLVSY
+216 GIPLVPY
-223 IARQAGEAVGY
+223 LARQAGEAVGY

-241 VGTGSTQPNGI
+241 VGTGTVEPQGI
-252 FTASGSGVTGGTAVS
+252 FDAAGSGVTGGTSVA

-296 NRATLG
+296 SRATLG
-302 AVRKLKDGDGRYLFE
+302 AVRKLRDGDGRYLFE

-329 RIVENPFAPAIGT
+329 RIVENPFAPAVG
-342 ANKSVL
+342 AGNKSVI

-369 DFAFDTDEVVWRVS
+369 DFAFDTDEVVWRVA

-397 HFIGNAVA
+397 YFEGGS